1 MKLYELVSEEKK
13 LNELFIL
20 AIDEET
26 GEIRDNETLEQLET
40 ELKNALVNKSEGIIK
55 VIRNQ
60 ESDLEMVTAE
70 IERLTNLKNK
80 IKKEIENFKSYIKF
94 NMKKMD
100 IKKIETSLGI
110 ISLRVNPPSTDVFD
124 KDLIPKEFMREKIE
138 RTYEP
143 KKDDIKKA
151 LQNGEEVPGARL
163 IYKENLKIK

>member
-1 MKLYELVSEEKK
+1 MKLYELVSEEQK
-13 LNELFIL
+13 LNELFLL

-80 IKKEIENFKSYIKF
+80 MKKEIENFKSYIKF
-94 NMKKMD
+94 NMKKMEL
-100 IKKIETSLGI
+100 KKVETSLGN
-110 ISLRVNPPSTDVFD
+110 ISLRQSTATEIYDEAS
-124 KDLIPKEFMREKIE
+124 LPKEFLKEKI
-138 RTYEP
+138 TYTPSKTE
-143 KKDDIKKA
+143 IKKA
-151 LQNGEEVPGARL
+151 IESGQEVKGARL
-163 IYKENLKIK
+163 VVNTSLTIK

>member
-1 MKLYELVSEEKK
+1 MKLYELVSEEQK
-13 LNELFIL
+13 LNELFLL

-80 IKKEIENFKSYIKF
+80 MKKEIENFKSYIKF

-100 IKKIETSLGI
+100 IKKIETSLGN
-110 ISLRVNPPSTDVFD
+110 ISLRQSTATEIYDEAS
-124 KDLIPKEFMREKIE
+124 LPKEFLKEKI
-138 RTYEP
+138 TYTPSKTE
-143 KKDDIKKA
+143 IKKA
-151 LQNGEEVPGARL
+151 IESGQEVKGARL
-163 IYKENLKIK
+163 VVNTSLTIK

>member
-26 GEIRDNETLEQLET
+26 GEIRDNETLEELET

-80 IKKEIENFKSYIKF
+80 MKKEIENFKSYIKF

-100 IKKIETSLGI
+100 IKKIETSLGN
-110 ISLRVNPPSTDVFD
+110 ISLRQSTATEIYDEAS
-124 KDLIPKEFMREKIE
+124 LPKEFLKEKI
-138 RTYEP
+138 TYTPSKTE
-143 KKDDIKKA
+143 IKKA
-151 LQNGEEVPGARL
+151 IESGQEVKGARL
-163 IYKENLKIK
+163 VVNTSLTIK

>member
-80 IKKEIENFKSYIKF
+80 IKKELENFKSYIKF

-100 IKKIETSLGI
+100 IKKIETSLGN
-110 ISLRVNPPSTDVFD
+110 ISLRQSTATEIYDETS
-124 KDLIPKEFMREKIE
+124 LPKEFLKEKI
-138 RTYEP
+138 TYTPSKTE
-143 KKDDIKKA
+143 IKKA
-151 LQNGEEVPGARL
+151 IENGQEVKGARL
-163 IYKENLKIK
+163 IVNTSLTIK